1 MGESKTNFNNLLESK
16 KEDLD
21 DIEFEIIEIKK
32 KRQIILKQLNTIEKD
47 FKSKNY
53 SSDFQ
58 YKYGINKNEWNKNKD
73 KMKNNVI
80 WRRYEKFDNQ
90 LNKYDDT
97 LEKLQSH
104 QMM

>member
-16 KEDLD
+16 KEALD
-21 DIEFEIIEIKK
+21 DIKFEIIEIKK

-53 SSDFQ
+53 SSNFQ

-73 KMKNNVI
+73 KMKNAE
-80 WRRYEKFDNQ
+80 EKCTSLGFTAGTERHGDCVM
-90 LNKYDDT
+90 
-97 LEKLQSH
+97 KLLDY
-104 QMM
+104 